1 MNVTKNLI
9 IIFLSVFF
17 IFSTKA
23 DNIRDFQIEGISL
36 GDSLLTHFSRSEI
49 ELSQNKKWFT
59 HLNKN
64 KKDFYRMFFEDQRI
78 KKKFS
83 VYNGITFDIKNNDEN
98 YIIHG
103 ITAKIFTE
111 KIDDCLKEKSIVNL
125 EIEKLLKTQG
135 NSYKSNFK
143 NQLGKSVAH
152 QTEFYLES
160 GEIMIWCA
168 EWDYSSKRVKKTW
181 KSDLSVTVQTTE
193 YSNWYNSE

>member
-1 MNVTKNLI
+1 MKKFLAIFVLNLC
-9 IIFLSVFF
+9 
-17 IFSTKA
+17 FSSISQA
-23 DNIRDFQIEGISL
+23 EDIRDFQIEGISL

-49 ELSQNKKWFT
+49 ELFQNYKTFT
-59 HLNKN
+59 HFNKN
-64 KKDFYRMFFEDQRI
+64 KKDFYKIVFLDQRT

-135 NSYKSNFK
+135 KSYKSNFK